1 MSDKPLPAKR
11 RGRPSSNTQDVDE
24 ATLKARRE
32 RNREAQNIFRR
43 RRQAAEAAQAKRV
56 RRLEE
61 VVEEM
66 SSIFMAF
73 VDEVLETEGV
83 LKSQPVLVGSLRRSM
98 ARILKLAHEVVG
110 PDEGCEGVMMSALPT
125 REKSDEDEDEDDA
138 MEGNREEEPAR
149 STSEC
154 LSTSPDSNDDTTTTS
169 DSSQSS
175 ALTVPPKTPQTN
187 FILTQDHPFLK
198 PSPPPQPFAFT
209 PSTPIPPQIFANGW
223 IGNTPATP
231 MRTIDFVPSPS
242 SPLSQDSFTYR
253 LARASLTIAYLFL
266 SNDPHIRSI
275 TAPEARLFSN
285 PLRGKARDE
294 MLTRLRWLLGPGR
307 PEMYRVV
314 DLPYGRYGPHVY
326 SRAELN
332 PQTVEDVG
340 WPWPSQPAGSQLSG
354 LSRFFSIIGVEK
366 QLLALGARVI
376 DHETLELNLT
386 SPPFAHCLTDP
397 GAEQPASWS
406 FVNCFPFPAEQQQ
419 ARSKSKSDMASTVR
433 LSAGK
438 LVSSLALRAV
448 CLMRGPGFP
457 RDEIGSAIEEA
468 IITT

>member
-1 MSDKPLPAKR
+1 
-11 RGRPSSNTQDVDE
+11 
-24 ATLKARRE
+24 
-32 RNREAQNIFRR
+32 
-43 RRQAAEAAQAKRV
+43 
-56 RRLEE
+56 
-61 VVEEM
+61 
-66 SSIFMAF
+66 
-73 VDEVLETEGV
+73 
-83 LKSQPVLVGSLRRSM
+83 
-98 ARILKLAHEVVG
+98 
-110 PDEGCEGVMMSALPT
+110 
-125 REKSDEDEDEDDA
+125 
-138 MEGNREEEPAR
+138 
-149 STSEC
+149 
-154 LSTSPDSNDDTTTTS
+154 
-169 DSSQSS
+169 
-175 ALTVPPKTPQTN
+175 
-187 FILTQDHPFLK
+187 
-198 PSPPPQPFAFT
+198 
-209 PSTPIPPQIFANGW
+209 
-223 IGNTPATP
+223 

-253 LARASLTIAYLFL
+253 LARAALTVAYLFL

-332 PQTVEDVG
+332 PQTVEEVG

-354 LSRFFSIIGVEK
+354 MSRFFSIIGVEK

-419 ARSKSKSDMASTVR
+419 AKSKSKSDMASTVR

>member
-1 MSDKPLPAKR
+1 MTDKPPPAKR
-11 RGRPSSNTQDVDE
+11 RGRPSSNAQEVDE

-73 VDEVLETEGV
+73 VDEVLESEAV
-83 LKSQPVLVGSLRRSM
+83 VRSQPVLVGSLRRSM

-110 PDEGCEGVMMSALPT
+110 PDDGCEGVMMSALPT
-125 REKSDEDEDEDDA
+125 REKDDEEEEEE
-138 MEGNREEEPAR
+138 MEVERDEEPATR
-149 STSEC
+149 STSEP
-154 LSTSPDSNDDTTTTS
+154 SSNSPDSNDDTTTS

-175 ALTVPPKTPQTN
+175 ALTVPPKTPQPN
-187 FILTQDHPFLK
+187 IILSDHPFLK

-209 PSTPIPPQIFANGW
+209 PSTPLPPHIFGNGW
-223 IGNTPATP
+223 LGTTPASP
-231 MRTIDFVPSPS
+231 IRTIDFVPSPS

-253 LARASLTIAYLFL
+253 LARASLTVAYLYL
-266 SNDPHIRSI
+266 SNDPHIRSV

-285 PLRGKARDE
+285 PLRGRARDE

-340 WPWPSQPAGSQLSG
+340 WPWPSQPAGSHLSH

-386 SPPFAHCLTDP
+386 SAPFAHCLTGP
-397 GAEQPASWS
+397 GEEQPESWS
-406 FVNCFPFPAEQQQ
+406 FVNCFSFPAQQQ
-419 ARSKSKSDMASTVR
+419 PKPKPRSEVAMVR

-468 IITT
+468 IIKT

>member
-1 MSDKPLPAKR
+1 MNGYIPDLHL
-11 RGRPSSNTQDVDE
+11 Q
-24 ATLKARRE
+24 ARRE

-73 VDEVLETEGV
+73 VDEVLETEAV

-110 PDEGCEGVMMSALPT
+110 PDEGCEGTMMSALPT
-125 REKSDEDEDEDDA
+125 RERDDDEDEDKPMED
-138 MEGNREEEPAR
+138 EEPAR
-149 STSEC
+149 STPEP
-154 LSTSPDSNDDTTTTS
+154 LSTSPDSNDDTTTSS

-175 ALTVPPKTPQTN
+175 ALTVPPKTPQPSFSLQN
-187 FILTQDHPFLK
+187 HPFLK

-209 PSTPIPPQIFANGW
+209 PSSTPISIPMPPQIFANGW
-223 IGNTPATP
+223 LGTTPASP
-231 MRTIDFVPSPS
+231 IRTIDFVPSPS
-242 SPLSQDSFTYR
+242 APLSQDSFTYR
-253 LARASLTIAYLFL
+253 LARASLTVAYLFL
-266 SNDPHIRSI
+266 SNDPHIRSV

-294 MLTRLRWLLGPGR
+294 MLNRLRWLLGPGR
-307 PEMYRVV
+307 PEIYRVV
-314 DLPYGRYGPHVY
+314 DLPYGRYGAHVY

-332 PQTVEDVG
+332 PQTVEEVG

-354 LSRFFSIIGVEK
+354 LTRFFSIIGVEK

-397 GAEQPASWS
+397 GEEQPASWS
-406 FVNCFPFPAEQQQ
+406 FVNCFSFPGQQHQ
-419 ARSKSKSDMASTVR
+419 PKPKSRSDEAMVR
-433 LSAGK
+433 LSATR

-468 IITT
+468 IITI

>member
-1 MSDKPLPAKR
+1 MPDKSLPTKR
-11 RGRPSSNTQDVDE
+11 RGRPSTNTTQDVDE

-73 VDEVLETEGV
+73 VDEVLETEAV

-110 PDEGCEGVMMSALPT
+110 PDDGCEGVMMSALPT
-125 REKSDEDEDEDDA
+125 REKDDEEEDEV
-138 MEGNREEEPAR
+138 MEEEPAR
-149 STSEC
+149 STSEP

-175 ALTVPPKTPQTN
+175 ALTVPPKTPQHS
-187 FILTQDHPFLK
+187 FILQDHPFLR

-209 PSTPIPPQIFANGW
+209 PSTPIPIPPQIFENGW
-223 IGNTPATP
+223 LGTTPATP

-253 LARASLTIAYLFL
+253 LARASLTVAYLFL
-266 SNDPHIRSI
+266 SNDPHIRSV

-386 SPPFAHCLTDP
+386 SQPFAHCLTDP
-397 GAEQPASWS
+397 SEEQPESWS
-406 FVNCFPFPAEQQQ
+406 FVNCFSFPAQQQ
-419 ARSKSKSDMASTVR
+419 PKPKPKSDVAMVR
-433 LSAGK
+433 LSAGR

>member
-1 MSDKPLPAKR
+1 MFKSETSSLTFKTLTHSLTHITTNKTNYTLYPPPKCQTNHFPLN
-11 RGRPSSNTQDVDE
+11 G
-24 ATLKARRE
+24 
-32 RNREAQNIFRR
+32 
-43 RRQAAEAAQAKRV
+43 
-56 RRLEE
+56 E
-61 VVEEM
+61 VVLQPTTPKM
-66 SSIFMAF
+66 S
-73 VDEVLETEGV
+73 T
-83 LKSQPVLVGSLRRSM
+83 KQPS
-98 ARILKLAHEVVG
+98 RILKLAHEVVG
-110 PDEGCEGVMMSALPT
+110 PDDGCEGVMMSALPT
-125 REKSDEDEDEDDA
+125 REKDDEEEDEV
-138 MEGNREEEPAR
+138 MEEEPTR
-149 STSEC
+149 STSEP

-175 ALTVPPKTPQTN
+175 ALTVPPKTPQHS
-187 FILTQDHPFLK
+187 FILQDHPFLK

-209 PSTPIPPQIFANGW
+209 PSTPIPIPPQIFENGW
-223 IGNTPATP
+223 LGTTPATP

-253 LARASLTIAYLFL
+253 LARASLTVAYLFL
-266 SNDPHIRSI
+266 SNDPHIRSV

-386 SPPFAHCLTDP
+386 SQPFAHCLTDP
-397 GAEQPASWS
+397 SEEQPESWS
-406 FVNCFPFPAEQQQ
+406 FVNCFSFPAQQQ
-419 ARSKSKSDMASTVR
+419 PKPKPKSDVAMVR
-433 LSAGK
+433 LSAGR